1 MQKSFC
7 ILVHYHEISIKGGNR
22 SWFEKTFQRNLKQH
36 IKDLPFTSINTAN
49 ARVFIFGI
57 DQSLW
62 GEYSKR
68 LRCVMGLVNATLM
81 VQIPAEIDR
90 IKEISAQLIADKIFG
105 YFRVTSKRQYKNYPL
120 TSTEINMEVGAHI
133 QKLYK
138 KPVKLKGAD
147 LNILIEI
154 VKGMAYVGVDK
165 IVGYGGLPVG
175 TGEKAVSL
183 LSSGIDSPV
192 SSFEMLKRGVSLT
205 YVHFHSAPATSR
217 QSLRNVEEILGVLA
231 TFQLR
236 CDLYHIPLLDIQ
248 QKIMAETPNKFWVL
262 LFRRAM
268 VRLAEQIAEKDGA
281 VALITG
287 ENIGQVASQ
296 TLSNIR
302 ATSDAIE
309 MPIIRPLA
317 GHNKEDIIKR
327 ATLIGTYEIS
337 IEPYQDCCS
346 FFVPKHPETK
356 AKLEEIRKIEA
367 NLELNPLLESAIE
380 ASEKKVVKFNPE
392 KKFYKK
398 KIDKIRVEKLKI

>member
-1 MQKSFC
+1 MQNSYC

-22 SWFEKTFQRNLKQH
+22 AWFEKTFQRNLKKH
-36 IKDLPFTSINTAN
+36 ISDLPYTSINTAN
-49 ARVFIFGI
+49 ARVFVFGI
-57 DQSLW
+57 DELRW
-62 GEYSKR
+62 DEYAER
-68 LRCVMGLVNATLM
+68 LKCVMGLMNATLM
-81 VQIPAEIDR
+81 TQIPAEIEKIR
-90 IKEISAQLIADKIFG
+90 ELSAELIKDENFSS
-105 YFRVTSKRQYKNYPL
+105 FRVSAKRQYKNYPL
-120 TSTEINMEVGAHI
+120 TSTEINIDVGAHI
-133 QKLYK
+133 QSIYK

-147 LNILIEI
+147 LNIIIEI

-192 SSFEMLKRGVSLT
+192 SSFEMLKRGVNLV

-217 QSLRNVEEILGVLA
+217 QSLRNVEELLLTLA
-231 TFQLR
+231 KYQLR
-236 CDLYHIPLLDIQ
+236 CELYHIPLLEIQ
-248 QKIMAETPNKFWVL
+248 QKIMAEAPNKFWVL

-268 VRLAEQIAEKDGA
+268 VRLAEHIADSIGA

-302 ATSDAIE
+302 ATSDAVEI
-309 MPIIRPLA
+309 PIIRPLA
-317 GHNKEDIIKR
+317 GHNKEDIINR
-327 ATLIGTYEIS
+327 AIKIGTYETS

-356 AKLEEIRKIEA
+356 ANLEEIRQIEAKIE
-367 NLELNPLLESAIE
+367 LEPLLQFAIE
-380 ASEKKVVKFNPE
+380 NSEKQIIKFDPTTKVKIKSTKIQT
-392 KKFYKK
+392 KKL
-398 KIDKIRVEKLKI
+398 VL